1 MFPRSKAS
9 AITPRFPSSK
19 DESLIK
25 PVSPWVDKFDR
36 GPYSSENFPLSIF
49 FFKNWELG
57 IPCRKSFMETLW
69 IFNIQENL
77 HPSFKEINK
86 LGVFF
91 FMENI
96 TMNFSRDK
104 GSTME
109 SWKAIR
115 DNNES
120 TCLVL
125 DEECRNS

>member
-1 MFPRSKAS
+1 MSHSSNPLVHGSINLTEVHIPQKTFHFPFSK
-9 AITPRFPSSK
+9 
-19 DESLIK
+19 
-25 PVSPWVDKFDR
+25 
-36 GPYSSENFPLSIF
+36 
-49 FFKNWELG
+49 KNWELG

-115 DNNES
+115 DNNKS

-125 DEECRNS
+125 DENVVILDD

>member
-1 MFPRSKAS
+1 MS
-9 AITPRFPSSK
+9 
-19 DESLIK
+19 
-25 PVSPWVDKFDR
+25 V
-36 GPYSSENFPLSIF
+36 
-49 FFKNWELG
+49 
-57 IPCRKSFMETLW
+57 
-69 IFNIQENL
+69 
-77 HPSFKEINK
+77 
-86 LGVFF
+86 F

-115 DNNES
+115 DNKS